1 MCIIAK
7 NKTAFLCKSGE
18 YLRHFSFFITVPS
31 FVICNKILL
40 YVRIALLI
48 FQHEK
53 CLSMSSQ
60 TGSLIYHIIHIGYF
74 CGMFLFCFGLSL
86 HFGTVYI
93 LNSFVLYFST
103 LSVLSSS
110 CSCTCS
116 VQFPLEAES
125 HLRTTTSRSPSRKE
139 ATWGTSIKTGPRN
152 FDPLGPTCK
161 MRQARPKKKRMGEV

>member
-1 MCIIAK
+1 MKCLK
-7 NKTAFLCKSGE
+7 HVFTN
-18 YLRHFSFFITVPS
+18 R
-31 FVICNKILL
+31 LL
-40 YVRIALLI
+40 DLPHLI
-48 FQHEK
+48 F
-53 CLSMSSQ
+53 LWYV
-60 TGSLIYHIIHIGYF
+60 LV
-74 CGMFLFCFGLSL
+74 LFWVLDYPFILVL
-86 HFGTVYI
+86 VYI

>member
-1 MCIIAK
+1 MQIRRIFA
-7 NKTAFLCKSGE
+7 
-18 YLRHFSFFITVPS
+18 SFFFFHNCS
-31 FVICNKILL
+31 QFCNV
-40 YVRIALLI
+40 Y
-48 FQHEK
+48 EK

>member
-1 MCIIAK
+1 M
-7 NKTAFLCKSGE
+7 
-18 YLRHFSFFITVPS
+18 RHFSFFITVPS